1 MRRYVQ
7 SIRWAMRQRSGRW
20 GAGLFALVGVGAFG
34 WTTERAVWAR
44 AGASTLPRWEA
55 AVVTILLWT
64 LWTLWGLLYSACWGH
79 RRRRSGFWVAL
90 GSGTVATAGGAIM
103 PTVASVCA
111 ATCGGAAVGAGSLM
125 GAGGVVILAAWM
137 PILWI
142 MTVGVL
148 LVLTIR
154 LAGRMG
160 QSLAATGQP
169 GC

>member
-1 MRRYVQ
+1 
-7 SIRWAMRQRSGRW
+7 
-20 GAGLFALVGVGAFG
+20 
-34 WTTERAVWAR
+34 
-44 AGASTLPRWEA
+44 
-55 AVVTILLWT
+55 
-64 LWTLWGLLYSACWGH
+64 
-79 RRRRSGFWVAL
+79 
-90 GSGTVATAGGAIM
+90 
-103 PTVASVCA
+103 
-111 ATCGGAAVGAGSLM
+111 M

-160 QSLAATGQP
+160 QSLAETGQP